1 MLFCHNSCRCEST
14 LATSWAVLE
23 AAWKLVLL
31 FWRRLE
37 QSLTLLGGGLKLRVD
52 WRTILMRLGGGL
64 EASCG
69 RFERVLE
76 PSWRRLGGVLE
87 LPRRFFVVLDMVSH
101 SLSILRRIFGSMKDD
116 WCLVFKMK

>member
-1 MLFCHNSCRCEST
+1 M
-14 LATSWAVLE
+14 E
-23 AAWKLVLL
+23 AAWKIVLL

-37 QSLTLLGGGLKLRVD
+37 QPLTLLGGGLKSRVD
-52 WRTILMRLGGGL
+52 RRTILMRLGGGL

-69 RFERVLE
+69 RLERVLE
-76 PSWRRLGGVLE
+76 PSWRRLRGVLE